1 MGRRALTLSLLIVPA
16 AGLGALGLMIVA
28 TAPARPGA
36 AGFGA
41 PAHFAVRQLVGL
53 GCGAALGVLAARL
66 GTRRLFAAA
75 PAIFLAA
82 LAIALAVFAPGIGVR
97 AAGAR
102 RWVHLGPLSGGP
114 APFLIGAVALLV
126 AAARDTGARRDDP
139 TREPSKAS
147 RTLPRW
153 TTPGGAQLR
162 PRALAGALCAMLALA
177 IEPDFSAAAIALAVA
192 FAALAGGGVAG
203 RRLLPA
209 AGVLLIALGFGA
221 TRFGYVESRIRGF
234 RAPESDRRGKGFEVL
249 ALAHANAAGAAH
261 GAGLGHGVARRRL
274 SSPASDY
281 AFAVVGEELGR
292 GGALAVV
299 AAWLAIGAGVVLTAR
314 SPSARR
320 DPAARA
326 AVVGMGTAFAAP
338 AALHIAVCR
347 GWLPIIGV
355 TMPLVSYDPALTLA
369 TGAELGLLAA
379 IALGAGTAA

>member
-1 MGRRALTLSLLIVPA
+1 MGRRALTLSLLLVPA
-16 AGLGALGLMIVA
+16 AGLGALGLLIVA
-28 TAPARPGA
+28 AAPARPGA

-53 GCGAALGVLAARL
+53 GCGAALGAFVARL

-75 PAIFLAA
+75 PAIFLGA
-82 LAIALAVFAPGIGVR
+82 LAVALAVFAPGIGVR

-102 RWVHLGPLSGGP
+102 RWIHLGPLSAGP
-114 APFLIGAVALLV
+114 APLLIGAVALLV
-126 AAARDTGARRDDP
+126 AAARETGTRRL
-139 TREPSKAS
+139 AV
-147 RTLPRW
+147 
-153 TTPGGAQLR
+153 
-162 PRALAGALCAMLALA
+162 AGALCAVLALA

-192 FAALAGGGVAG
+192 FATLAGGGVAG

-221 TRFGYVESRIRGF
+221 TRFGYVERRIRGF
-234 RAPESDRRGKGFEVL
+234 RAPESDRHGKGFEVL

-299 AAWLAIGAGVVLTAR
+299 AAWLSIGAGVVLTAR
-314 SPSARR
+314 STTARQ

-326 AVVGMGTAFAAP
+326 AAVGMGIAFATP

-355 TMPLVSYDPALTLA
+355 TMPLVSYDPALTVA

-379 IALGAGTAA
+379 IALGAGGTA